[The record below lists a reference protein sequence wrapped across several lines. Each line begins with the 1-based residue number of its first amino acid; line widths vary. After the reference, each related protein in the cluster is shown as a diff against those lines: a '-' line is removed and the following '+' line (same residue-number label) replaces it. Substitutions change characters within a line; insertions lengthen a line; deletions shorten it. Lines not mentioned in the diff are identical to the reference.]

1 MNLFVIVNYYFSII
15 KINLFNFY
23 ILLLFFF
30 LSFLFIIFFSFFTRS
45 LYSKMETIINVTHCS
60 LIACH
65 LEFNNSFVRNSPKIT
80 NILERHV
87 KFRYLAINPTD
98 SRTEANISLYQHKP
112 FRFFITTCRRLQSFL
127 GNGFAGIPDIPR

>member
-15 KINLFNFY
+15 EINFFNFY
-23 ILLLFFF
+23 ILLFFFVFFVYYFF
-30 LSFLFIIFFSFFTRS
+30 LSFILSFH
-45 LYSKMETIINVTHCS
+45 SKMETIINVILSHYS
-60 LIACH
+60 LIVCH
-65 LEFNNSFVRNSPKIT
+65 LEFNNSFVQNSPKIT
-80 NILERHV
+80 NILESHV
-87 KFRYLAINPTD
+87 KFRQLAINPTD